1 VDPLSTPQHCGSC
14 ELACEAGQLCQAGK
28 CQCPANQTACGKDC
42 VDTQTSTS
50 NCGSCM
56 HACAAGEVCMAGACL
71 GPSGADGCG
80 GSAHEL
86 TLREISV
93 YQTIKIPVMQKG
105 AAVATAQR
113 VAGIIQGR
121 QTLFRVFV
129 DLGSAFTARQFSAR
143 LTLKNGA
150 SSDQYFAKQMIMK
163 ASSDAD
169 TANTFQIYAPPEK
182 IQDGTSYSVE
192 LVECGAG
199 SGNIMTPRF
208 PASGEVALDTRKTG
222 NLKVTLIP
230 VLTNSRMP
238 DTSAATLATYEA
250 FLEAMYPIEK
260 AEVTVGGQIS
270 TSYPI
275 NWTNLVEQIRTKR
288 ASDNAPAD
296 QYYFGIV
303 TPMATLKEYCR
314 SGCTAGIGYVATATQ
329 AATRAAVGLAFGD
342 ELSAGVLAHE
352 VGHNHGRNHAPC
364 APGNNISGVDS
375 KYPYTG
381 AKLGTW
387 GYDSRKKVFFSPDT
401 TLDIMG
407 YCDPKWISDYTYKG
421 LIDRV
426 AQVNGNALELTPPE
440 LIASY
445 RVVIV
450 EKDGARWS
458 QPFLEP
464 AEPFG
469 DPESADVLD
478 IDGQLSERVTVY
490 RTHLGDGDASI
501 VLVPEPKRGWNAIKL
516 SDAVALPFSA
526 PISVPGPE

>member
-1 VDPLSTPQHCGSC
+1 
-14 ELACEAGQLCQAGK
+14 
-28 CQCPANQTACGKDC
+28 
-42 VDTQTSTS
+42 VDTQTSTG

-56 HACAAGEVCMAGACL
+56 HPCAAGEVCMAGACM
-71 GPSGADGCG
+71 GPSGADGCSG
-80 GSAHEL
+80 TAHEL

-93 YQTIKIPVMQKG
+93 YQTVKIPVMQKG
-105 AAVATAQR
+105 TAIATAQR
-113 VAGIIQGR
+113 VASIIQGR

-129 DLGSAFTARQFSAR
+129 DLGGAFTARQFSAR
-143 LTLKNGA
+143 LTLKNG
-150 SSDQYFAKQMIMK
+150 STSDHYFAKQAIMK
-163 ASSDAD
+163 ASTDAD
-169 TANTFQIYAPPEK
+169 TANTFQIYVPPEK

-192 LVECGAG
+192 LVECAQG
-199 SGNIMTPRF
+199 SGSIMTPRF

-238 DTSAATLATYEA
+238 DTSPATLATYA
-250 FLEAMYPIEK
+250 AYLEAMYPIEK
-260 AEVTVGGQIS
+260 AEVTVGDQIT
-270 TSYPI
+270 TSYPV

-288 ASDNAPAD
+288 ASDKPPAD
-296 QYYFGIV
+296 QYYFGV
-303 TPMATLKEYCR
+303 VQPTATLKEYCR
-314 SGCTAGIGYVATATQ
+314 SGCTAGIGYVAAATQ
-329 AATRAAVGLAFGD
+329 AATRAAVGLAFAD
-342 ELSAGVLAHE
+342 ELSAAVLAHE

-375 KYPYTG
+375 RYPYTG

-387 GYDSRKKVFFSPDT
+387 GYDPRKKVFFNPDN

-426 AQVNGNALELTPPE
+426 TQVNGVALELAPPE

-445 RVVIV
+445 RVLIV

-469 DPESADVLD
+469 DAESAEVLD
-478 IDGQLSERVTVY
+478 IDGQLIERVTVY
-490 RTHLGDGDASI
+490 RTRIGDSDAST
-501 VLVPEPKRGWNAIKL
+501 VLVPEPKQGWNAIKL
-516 SDAVALPFSA
+516 TDALALPFSA
-526 PISVPGPE
+526 PVSVPAPD